1 MEMGER
7 RVIQVNG
14 ISIYVEDHGSGVPVL
29 LLHGWPDSAALWRN
43 QIPVL
48 VAHGFR
54 VIAPDL
60 RGFGR
65 SSRPQEVAAYVRANA
80 VADVTGVFD
89 ALGIQTAHVV
99 GHDWGAAVAWLM
111 AMLHPDRV
119 IRMVIIS
126 VPHPGVPLTLRQQ
139 EMGWYQLFF
148 QFAGIAEATIQHD
161 DWAWLRA
168 FTRGDGDLDRWI
180 EDLGRPG
187 ALTASLN
194 WYRANLAPRMAGP
207 PPDLPPVTAPTLG
220 IWSTGDHYLD
230 GERFRESGTY
240 VQGRWRY
247 EEIEGASHWIPVDAP
262 GRLNDLL
269 LEWLRGE
276 TECRSAE

>member
-1 MEMGER
+1 
-7 RVIQVNG
+7 
-14 ISIYVEDHGSGVPVL
+14 
-29 LLHGWPDSAALWRN
+29 
-43 QIPVL
+43 
-48 VAHGFR
+48 
-54 VIAPDL
+54 
-60 RGFGR
+60 
-65 SSRPQEVAAYVRANA
+65 
-80 VADVTGVFD
+80 
-89 ALGIQTAHVV
+89 
-99 GHDWGAAVAWLM
+99 
-111 AMLHPDRV
+111 
-119 IRMVIIS
+119 MVIIS

-187 ALTASLN
+187 ALTASLT
-194 WYRANLAPRMAGP
+194 WYRANLAPRMPGP

-276 TECRSAE
+276 TECPSAE